1 MTNEIW
7 CVTQYNDSNFNYPPM
22 FFSSQFDAVDYML
35 KDINQYTDCE
45 QPFDIRADRYTA
57 TLETNDFTHWW
68 YISNVTGQI
77 EDLQK

>member
-1 MTNEIW
+1 MLNEIW
-7 CVTQYNDSNFNYPPM
+7 CVTQYDDSNFNYPPV
-22 FFSSQFDAVDYML
+22 FFNSQFDAVDYML
-35 KDINQYTDCE
+35 KGINQYTDCE

-57 TLETNDFTHWW
+57 TLETNDFSHWW

>member
-1 MTNEIW
+1 
-7 CVTQYNDSNFNYPPM
+7 M

-35 KDINQYTDCE
+35 KDINEYIDGE
-45 QPFDIRADRYTA
+45 LPFDIRADRYTA

-77 EDLQK
+77 EDLKNDLYSNSYG

>member
-7 CVTQYNDSNFNYPPM
+7 CVTQHDDSNFNYPPM
-22 FFSSQFDAVDYML
+22 FFNSQFDAVDYML
-35 KDINQYTDCE
+35 KDINQYIDGE
-45 QPFDIRADRYTA
+45 LPFDIRADRYTA
-57 TLETNDFTHWW
+57 TLETNDFSHWW